1 MLLGYYFM
9 LHMLTVFALPN
20 FLADSLSAYGRFHV
34 DDPINVYDFTTPQQK
49 NDSLRVQIF
58 AKS

>member
-1 MLLGYYFM
+1 M
-9 LHMLTVFALPN
+9 LHMLTVFALPY

-34 DDPINVYDFTTPQQK
+34 DDPIIAYDFTTPQQK